1 MNREI
6 LDFYKKISMYTNYQ
20 PYEKYFK
27 ELPDDLDKLMNLIR
41 SNIIHRVEL
50 MKDNEKGEQL
60 RMAFPWY
67 RYRCED
73 DVLLTAPAMM
83 AELFR
88 QDERGLVLDREVAD
102 KIVVTCRYMSVL
114 AASILKAKG
123 YSCRLRSGFAPYF
136 YDDIACDH
144 WICQYYDEKTE
155 RWIDY
160 DVDAL
165 LRDDKKKKMIFASL
179 AWLDVRSGK
188 RDISYFVHGSG
199 IRGLAMLARA
209 VFFDFHSL
217 MNDEIS
223 YLFMPTYID
232 EEEEFFSLTTDD
244 LKEIDDLAQ
253 LLLEPDKNFDE
264 IRYLFR
270 SDPKLR
276 VINTPLVGD
285 RNHLELE
292 DIGDL

>member
-1 MNREI
+1 
-6 LDFYKKISMYTNYQ
+6 
-20 PYEKYFK
+20 
-27 ELPDDLDKLMNLIR
+27 
-41 SNIIHRVEL
+41 
-50 MKDNEKGEQL
+50 
-60 RMAFPWY
+60 
-67 RYRCED
+67 
-73 DVLLTAPAMM
+73 
-83 AELFR
+83 
-88 QDERGLVLDREVAD
+88 
-102 KIVVTCRYMSVL
+102 
-114 AASILKAKG
+114 
-123 YSCRLRSGFAPYF
+123 
-136 YDDIACDH
+136 
-144 WICQYYDEKTE
+144 
-155 RWIDY
+155 
-160 DVDAL
+160 
-165 LRDDKKKKMIFASL
+165 
-179 AWLDVRSGK
+179 
-188 RDISYFVHGSG
+188 
-199 IRGLAMLARA
+199 MLARA

-232 EEEEFFSLTTDD
+232 EEEEFFSLTTGD